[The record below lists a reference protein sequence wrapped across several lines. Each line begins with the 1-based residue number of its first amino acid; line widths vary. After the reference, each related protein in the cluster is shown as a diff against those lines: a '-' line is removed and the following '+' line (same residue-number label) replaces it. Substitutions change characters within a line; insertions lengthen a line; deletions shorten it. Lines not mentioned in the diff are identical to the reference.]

1 MITVS
6 DIARAVHCHPNTV
19 RLYEK
24 WGYLPPIP
32 REKNG
37 YRNYSEGH
45 LRQMVLARAALP
57 GPFPGG
63 GAPVYRLVR
72 EAAKSRF
79 GKALELALL
88 YKKEVIHE
96 THKAS
101 SVLTD
106 LGKWARG
113 ARSLSDRP
121 RVFSRRRAAVRL
133 RITVDML
140 RTWERNGLL
149 HIRKNLLGYCE
160 YSEKDLARIR
170 IISAL
175 RTAGY
180 SIASIHKMFFEFDN
194 GKLTDTAKKTLA
206 AVLDTPDPDA
216 PIVYVTDRWLTLLR
230 EHKKRAARVTRL
242 LLSMR
247 KSICNEKKQN
257 GKK

>member
-1 MITVS
+1 MKITVS
-6 DIARAVHCHPNTV
+6 NMARAVHCHPNTV

-24 WGYLPPIP
+24 WGYLPLIP
-32 REKNG
+32 RAKNG
-37 YRNYSEGH
+37 YRIYSEGH

-72 EAAKSRF
+72 EAARRRF
-79 GKALELALL
+79 GKALKLALL
-88 YKKEVIHE
+88 YKKAVLLE
-96 THKAS
+96 TKSAF
-101 SVLTD
+101 SVLAD

-121 RVFSRRRAAVRL
+121 FVFSRRRAAREL
-133 RITVDML
+133 RITVEML

-149 HIRKNLLGYCE
+149 KIRKNEQGYCE

-180 SIASIHKMFFEFDN
+180 SIASIHKMFFEFDS

-216 PIVYVTDRWLTLLR
+216 PIVYVTDQWLTLLQ
-230 EHKKRAARVTRL
+230 EHKKRAVRVIKL
-242 LLSMR
+242 LMLMR
-247 KSICNEKKQN
+247 RRATLR
-257 GKK
+257 